1 MQASTR
7 PSVFRLFPSSTTYSP
22 PLIHTGRV
30 KRHAFIN
37 NTAKRSVR
45 FCMFCMFMRVARFC
59 FWELGLPS
67 IWTMHNTWL
76 FGVQT
81 NPHCRW
87 RLDWL
92 SHFCIANGC
101 AQLHTETDI
110 QTTLR
115 TTFVCSKPH
124 LCTVCMRCGQRPNNR
139 SKTGGMVSV
148 HQLGMFPAV
157 LLMCVD
163 AADV

>member
-101 AQLHTETDI
+101 AQRQI
-110 QTTLR
+110 Y
-115 TTFVCSKPH
+115 KPH
-124 LCTVCMRCGQRPNNR
+124 YVRHLYA
-139 SKTGGMVSV
+139 VSRIYA
-148 HQLGMFPAV
+148 PCA
-157 LLMCVD
+157 CD
-163 AADV
+163 AASGLIIDQRRVAWFPSTSWECFLQYY